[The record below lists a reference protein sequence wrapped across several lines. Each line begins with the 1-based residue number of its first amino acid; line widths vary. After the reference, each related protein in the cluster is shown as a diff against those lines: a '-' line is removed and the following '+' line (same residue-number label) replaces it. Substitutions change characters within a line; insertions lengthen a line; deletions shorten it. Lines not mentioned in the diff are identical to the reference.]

1 MNSIKLTEKLHVLN
15 AELFLSQRPLLQCDP
30 LKRERPATA
39 WPKPQGRWR
48 VSPAPSSGPCTARG
62 SLWNPVPGG
71 PQPRPLY
78 SQGVFV
84 ESCSRRSPAQA
95 PVQPGGLCGITVPG
109 TCRVCF

>member
-62 SLWNPVPGG
+62 SLWNHVPGG

-78 SQGVFV
+78 SQGVSV
-84 ESCSRRSPAQA
+84 ESPFQA
-95 PVQPGGLCGITVPG
+95 PVGCAFKILIRSILVTY
-109 TCRVCF
+109 T

>member
-48 VSPAPSSGPCTARG
+48 VSPAPSPGPCTARG
-62 SLWNPVPGG
+62 SLWNH
-71 PQPRPLY
+71 RSRHL
-78 SQGVFV
+78 SGVLLKFQF
-84 ESCSRRSPAQA
+84 EA
-95 PVQPGGLCGITVPG
+95 
-109 TCRVCF
+109 F